1 MFDRLFWG
9 LVFVVLYGFG
19 EHNNK
24 KPCPLFMQ
32 INERIE
38 IVFVSPKKIK
48 IKFENSICKF
58 WMWFIADCN

>member
-1 MFDRLFWG
+1 MEKGEEVAVLIVWQAVLG

-38 IVFVSPKKIK
+38 IVFISPEKNQNQIW
-48 IKFENSICKF
+48 KFHL
-58 WMWFIADCN
+58 